1 METTIWFR
9 ILRFKGLLGIA
20 GIVFRIQGQVMQPL
34 PPKKGE
40 IWGSGARFVSKLMG
54 KLLPNP
60 KNQSAASPRGMF
72 VRSLIMKAFVYQQS
86 PKTNMNPP
94 IGTVHLGGFTPAM
107 HVHVGEEAVLKE
119 ILGLGF
125 RACREL
131 GSWGILYNGSTWFR
145 RFYVSGHDCGVYS
158 NITL

>member
-1 METTIWFR
+1 METTIWLR

-34 PPKKGE
+34 PKKRV
-40 IWGSGARFVSKLMG
+40 RFGVQVQGLVSKLMG
-54 KLLPNP
+54 KFLPNP

-107 HVHVGEEAVLKE
+107 HVRVGEVVILKG
-119 ILGLGF
+119 IPYAPLLSF
-125 RACREL
+125 ACREL
-131 GSWGILYNGSTWFR
+131 GSWGILYNGSIWFR
-145 RFYVSGHDCGVYS
+145 RLYLSGHDMS
-158 NITL
+158 